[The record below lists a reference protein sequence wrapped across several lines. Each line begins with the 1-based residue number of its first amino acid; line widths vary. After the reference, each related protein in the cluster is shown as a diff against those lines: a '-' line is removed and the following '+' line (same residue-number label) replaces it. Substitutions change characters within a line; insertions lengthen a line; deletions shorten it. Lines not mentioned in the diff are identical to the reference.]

1 MTGRSMRAGLW
12 IMLIILR
19 AATTA
24 DAQSED
30 DLSGLDQTTLQLL
43 QMSKQPGAIAM
54 ATRDLAA
61 AERQFGPDAPNV
73 GQSLDNLARLYQY
86 EGKYDQ
92 AEPLYKRALVISEK
106 VPAPDHADTA
116 FALDS
121 LATLYR
127 IQHRYAEAEVLL
139 KRSLTI
145 QENGS
150 RPDHLN
156 VYLSVER
163 LAVLYQ
169 NQRRY
174 ADAEPYLKRALVI
187 REKAFGPDHPKVG
200 QSLHEVARLYRM
212 QGHTRE
218 AGPNFNRAVMILGSG
233 HPEAILAAINAG
245 EYDQAARAIGR
256 QDLAGKDRE
265 TIARGVRQT
274 FFGQVTDLYWTGSS
288 GNERTIMIEG
298 EATHGNQL
306 WQPFAVFMK
315 REGAEWTLR
324 SIHTLGL
331 AWK

>member
-1 MTGRSMRAGLW
+1 MTGRTVRAGLW
-12 IMLIILR
+12 IMLTVLQ

-24 DAQSED
+24 GARSDD
-30 DLSGLDQTTLQLL
+30 DLRELDQGTLQLL
-43 QMSKQPGAIAM
+43 QASKQPGAIAM

-73 GQSLDNLARLYQY
+73 GQSLNNLARLYQY

-92 AEPLYKRALVISEK
+92 AEPLYKRALAIEEK
-106 VPAPDHADTA
+106 VSGPNHADIA
-116 FALDS
+116 FNLDS
-121 LATLYR
+121 LAALYR
-127 IQHRYAEAEVLL
+127 IQHRYAEAEALL

-145 QENGS
+145 RENGLG
-150 RPDHLN
+150 RDHLN
-156 VYLSVER
+156 VYLSVES

-169 NQRRY
+169 SQRRY
-174 ADAEPYLKRALVI
+174 ADAEPYLKRALDI

-218 AGPNFNRAVMILGSG
+218 AEPNFNRAVMILGSG
-233 HPEAILAAINAG
+233 HPEAILAAINTG

-256 QDLAGKDRE
+256 QDLARKDRE

-288 GNERTIMIEG
+288 GNERTMMIEG

-306 WQPFAVFMK
+306 WQRFAVFMK
-315 REGAEWTLR
+315 RESAEWTLR